1 MTIIEKYVDLPPS
14 VKRLLEKV
22 AGQEFGNI
30 PIVRETT
37 WSVPEWTAICYL
49 GNEVAAF
56 CSIVSRIIFMNGTFY
71 KAAGLHNL
79 ITLERFR
86 GKGLATDLLLKS
98 ENFMFE
104 GLAVDL
110 GLLLC
115 ADKLVPFYSQR
126 GWQSITCPVYYDQGP
141 PEAMEKK
148 IWKANAMFLTMEH
161 NILNVSEIDLNGLP
175 W

>member
-104 GLAVDL
+104 GLLWIWDYFYVQINWYHFTAKGDGKASLARYITTRV
-110 GLLLC
+110 LLRQWKKRFGRRTLC
-115 ADKLVPFYSQR
+115 S
-126 GWQSITCPVYYDQGP
+126 
-141 PEAMEKK
+141 
-148 IWKANAMFLTMEH
+148 
-161 NILNVSEIDLNGLP
+161 
-175 W
+175 